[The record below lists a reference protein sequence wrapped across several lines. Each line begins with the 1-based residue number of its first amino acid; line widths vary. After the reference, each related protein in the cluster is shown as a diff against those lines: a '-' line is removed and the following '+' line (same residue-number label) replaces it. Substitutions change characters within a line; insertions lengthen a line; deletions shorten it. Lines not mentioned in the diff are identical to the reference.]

1 MFVHESVS
9 TGCRQKPKIYGGDR
23 APYISRLLLA
33 ESGAVCRACRAK
45 EAERP
50 REARALHVNTV
61 FIKSLPTSQA

>member
-1 MFVHESVS
+1 MAE
-9 TGCRQKPKIYGGDR
+9 GCCERCARALDGGDR

-33 ESGAVCRACRAK
+33 EIGTVCRACRAK
-45 EAERP
+45 EAKTP